1 MYQTDVIFYM
11 LLLGF
16 GGWFEERTRKTKMLL
31 SFVLIFI
38 MSIVGWNLGEILYWV
53 GWNIGQMF
61 YFIGLTTSALFVI
74 VIFLVMKYK

>member
-1 MYQTDVIFYM
+1 M
-11 LLLGF
+11 LRLD
-16 GGWFEERTRKTKMLL
+16 GWFEQKSKKAKIT
-31 SFVLIFI
+31 IGFI
-38 MSIVGWNLGEILYWV
+38 LVVVMSVVGWNVGEILYWI